1 MKIYTQLADDEVGAA
16 LSSVGAADRRW
27 TANAADIV
35 AGAGIA
41 SATVADDQVDLIRT
55 RQAREDGDW
64 SKEVCLFP
72 GAELSDIEASS

>member
-1 MKIYTQLADDEVGAA
+1 MKIYTQLADEEVGA
-16 LSSVGAADRRW
+16 LSSVGAANRRW

-41 SATVADDQVDLIRT
+41 SATVADGQVDLIRT
-55 RQAREDGDW
+55 RQTREDGGW

-72 GAELSDIEASS
+72 GAELADIQLA